1 MGFEHL
7 FRPLFTKWFPPSQ
20 VVKTYSTQRTPF
32 LNSLAKVSLPEVP
45 PPSRPVELWGLNFRN
60 DVGNAAGF
68 DKDGKLLD
76 FNYGLGA
83 GYTVVG
89 TVLHRTHTG
98 NLFTVGGKT
107 FNPWAPLPHS
117 QSAINSLGL
126 PGHGIDPVID
136 RIKSFQDRVQ
146 PRDYPIGLSVM
157 GHPAQQGQAK
167 IDGVVE
173 CLEKALPHVDFIEIN
188 ESCPNVSNHDPAQF
202 SNRIQSFRSCRDQ
215 VAPGKPLLVKFG
227 TIPAQ
232 ETLVELDRSDI
243 QGVVLLNTQNDY
255 DKMRGRLESGDRRL
269 FDYFTRNYRGGVSG
283 KAMAEDSM
291 EAVSH
296 ARLVIDNNHL
306 KLSVVHVGGLF
317 NREDMEGSRMMAP
330 LRQWYTGLMD
340 SVSIHGFKGAYPS
353 IF

>member
-1 MGFEHL
+1 MSLDHR
-7 FRPLFTKWFPPSQ
+7 FRPFVAKWFPSRQ
-20 VVKTYSTQRTPF
+20 VVKTYSTMRTPF
-32 LNSLAKVSLPEVP
+32 LKDLAELPPPEVTAP
-45 PPSRPVELWGLNFRN
+45 KRPVELWGLKFRN
-60 DVGNAAGF
+60 DVSNAAGF

-89 TVLHRTHTG
+89 TVLNRTHTG

-107 FNPWAPLPHS
+107 FNPWSPLPNSH
-117 QSAINSLGL
+117 SAINSLGL
-126 PGHGIDPVID
+126 PGQGIDPVIE
-136 RIKSFQDRVQ
+136 RIKSFQDRTQ
-146 PRDYPIGLSVM
+146 PVDFPIGLSVM

-188 ESCPNVSNHDPAQF
+188 ESCPNVSHHDPDQF
-202 SNRIQSFRSCRDQ
+202 TRRIQSFRECRDQ
-215 VAPGKPLLVKFG
+215 HAPGKPLLVKFG

-232 ETLVELDRSDI
+232 ETLVELDRSGI

-255 DKMRGRLESGDRRL
+255 DKMRDRLVEGDHRL
-269 FDYFTRNYRGGVSG
+269 FDYFTRNFRGGVSG
-283 KAMAEDSM
+283 KAMAEDAW

-296 ARLVIDNNHL
+296 ARLVIDTNHL

-317 NREDMEGSRMMAP
+317 NRDDMENSRMVAP
-330 LRQWYTGLMD
+330 LRQWYTGFMD
-340 SVSIHGFKGAYPS
+340 ALAEKGMTGAYPS